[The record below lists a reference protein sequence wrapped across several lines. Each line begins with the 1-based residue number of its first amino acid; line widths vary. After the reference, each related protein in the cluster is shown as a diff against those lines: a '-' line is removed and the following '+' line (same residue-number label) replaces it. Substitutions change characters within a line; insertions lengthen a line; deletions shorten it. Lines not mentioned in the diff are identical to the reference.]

1 MNDETINGLGM
12 LCIELLNSEAFDALT
27 KLYSQQCAV
36 DMLQTEGHEA
46 RKREAIYAAFQGFEG
61 FLKLMKQFAAAAE
74 KQLPTTTEQPAAET
88 TQDIDDPGVH
98 DIYGYDREN

>member
-46 RKREAIYAAFQGFEG
+46 RKREAIYASYQGFEG